1 MRESNRSLSS
11 ALTTRIRSAISRFIR
26 RNIVDDAPLDLTI
39 IEAEIDAFPRTGSER
54 LMIYILCMLNGA
66 VWLLIFVLLLRPGS

>member
-1 MRESNRSLSS
+1 M
-11 ALTTRIRSAISRFIR
+11 
-26 RNIVDDAPLDLTI
+26 DLTI

-66 VWLLIFVLLLRPGS
+66 VWLLIFVLLLRTGS